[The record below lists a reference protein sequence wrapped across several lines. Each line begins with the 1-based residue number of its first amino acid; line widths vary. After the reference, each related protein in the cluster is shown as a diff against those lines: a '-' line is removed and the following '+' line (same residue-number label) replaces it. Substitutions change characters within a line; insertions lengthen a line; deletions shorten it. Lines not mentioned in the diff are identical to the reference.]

1 MLPRSE
7 PEEADERGAGQDRS
21 LLGPVPIGV
30 QSRFAPAFRS
40 STAFFGPKR
49 ARCFDQMAHLTTVT
63 GTVRR
68 HFTYLAPIPPI

>member
-7 PEEADERGAGQDRS
+7 PEEADERGAGQDRT
-21 LLGPVPIGV
+21 GPYLYIGV

-40 STAFFGPKR
+40 STTFFGPKR
-49 ARCFDQMAHLTTVT
+49 ARCFDQMAPNRGL
-63 GTVRR
+63 VRR